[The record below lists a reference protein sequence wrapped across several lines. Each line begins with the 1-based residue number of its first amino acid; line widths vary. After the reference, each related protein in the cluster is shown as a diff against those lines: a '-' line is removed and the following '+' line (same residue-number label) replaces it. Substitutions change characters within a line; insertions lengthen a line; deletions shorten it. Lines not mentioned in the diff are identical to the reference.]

1 MFSKSLMA
9 LALASIAVATA
20 MHSNSSCSTNT
31 QVHGTS
37 VNGSVDMN
45 SNPLVPFD
53 ASMVSPFNLT
63 AGEDWSFEG
72 VANDGQA
79 GMAITFSRGTV
90 AKSVLAQ
97 RILLAVTWPNGTRY
111 LNNTYANMSTITE
124 CKDSTTG
131 SWYDSNS
138 GMNWTFEASN
148 DYSYTHVTI
157 HSPQVKGTY
166 TLNALSPAIYPN
178 GLKYPN
184 ADGNPLF
191 APYLY
196 WVENTPV
203 GVVHANLTING
214 TPFIING
221 IGGRERNWNSYGW
234 ADISTSWNMAR
245 AAIGPYTLV
254 AWKHLSKADNET
266 YFSSVLMEGE
276 KVVFRTQ
283 SQEVSKTS
291 EYGSFDWKTNG
302 TVHLSANGLPNSTF
316 TGFVMDMVSPDSGK
330 QWKFDI
336 DLTKTVYWFKAGS
349 AAVIGG
355 FVAKIRGGEV
365 GGEQYVGLASG
376 NAQEKFQF

>member
-1 MFSKSLMA
+1 
-9 LALASIAVATA
+9 

-31 QVHGTS
+31 QVHDTY
-37 VNGSVDMN
+37 VNGSVDMTN
-45 SNPLVPFD
+45 NPLTPFD

-72 VANDGQA
+72 VADDGQA

-90 AKSVLAQ
+90 AKSPLAQ

-111 LNNTYANMSTITE
+111 LNNTFADVSTITA
-124 CKDSTTG
+124 CKDSTVGT
-131 SWYDSNS
+131 WYDGAS

-157 HSPQVKGTY
+157 DSAEVKGTY

-234 ADISTSWNMAR
+234 ANISSSWNMAR
-245 AAIGPYTLV
+245 AAVGPYTLI
-254 AWKHLSKADNET
+254 AWKYLSKVDNAT
-266 YFSSVLMEGE
+266 YFSSVVMEGKE
-276 KVVFRTQ
+276 VVFRTQ
-283 SQEVSKTS
+283 SQEMSS
-291 EYGSFDWKTNG
+291 IRDYGSFNWATNG
-302 TVHLSANGLPNSTF
+302 TVHLSAEGLPNSTF
-316 TGFVMDMVSPDSGK
+316 TGFSLDMVSPQTGK
-330 QWKFDI
+330 HWKFDI
-336 DLTKTVYWFKAGS
+336 DFTKTVYWFKAGS
-349 AAVIGG
+349 ASVIGG
-355 FVAKIRGGEV
+355 FVGSIRGGEV
-365 GGEQYVGLASG
+365 GGKQYAGLASG